1 MNEGMRDEGGSDE
14 VKAKQ
19 SFLSFILHPSSLCL
33 NLMRQ
38 YTRTFRVRHY
48 ELDSFGHVNNA
59 VYANYLQEA
68 AIEASSDA
76 GFTPAW
82 YAENGT
88 GWVIRELSIRYHLQ
102 ASYNDELE
110 VTTWVSTVRRVSSAR
125 EYSVTRVADRAKV
138 ARARVNWV
146 YIDMK
151 TGKPARLTDEF
162 VRALEPADETE
173 ELGIRLQ
180 NPRKT
185 DDAFRYRARRR
196 VQTYELDT
204 LSHVNNAV
212 YLNWIEQA
220 YFDAL
225 RAAGHPIEQVR
236 LRGWWALQGGHE
248 IEYFEPALDNDE
260 IEIVSWV
267 CEMGRVRGS
276 WIHEIYNVNTKKLLA
291 PPQNFI
297 DDVLRGR

>member
-1 MNEGMRDEGGSDE
+1 MR
-14 VKAKQ
+14 K
-19 SFLSFILHPSSLCL
+19 
-33 NLMRQ
+33 
-38 YTRTFRVRHY
+38 YTRAFRVRHY

-68 AIEASSDA
+68 AIEASADA

-82 YAENGT
+82 YEEKGT

-110 VTTWVSTVRRVSSAR
+110 VTTWVSNIRRVSSTR
-125 EYSVTRVADRAKV
+125 EYLIERASDKARV

-146 YIDMK
+146 YLDMK
-151 TGKPARLTDEF
+151 RGKPARVTDDF
-162 VRALEPADETE
+162 VRALEPSGEWE

-185 DDAFRYRARRR
+185 DDAFRYRAHRR
-196 VQTYELDT
+196 VQTYELDA
-204 LSHVNNAV
+204 LHHVNNAV

-225 RAAGHPIEQVR
+225 RAAGHPISHQREA
-236 LRGWWALQGGHE
+236 GWWALQGGHE
-248 IEYFEPALDNDE
+248 IEYFEAAFDNDE

-276 WIHEIYNVNTKKLLA
+276 WIHEIYNAATKKLLARDYSLGIFINGDGKLVA

-297 DDVLRGR
+297 DDVLRGP